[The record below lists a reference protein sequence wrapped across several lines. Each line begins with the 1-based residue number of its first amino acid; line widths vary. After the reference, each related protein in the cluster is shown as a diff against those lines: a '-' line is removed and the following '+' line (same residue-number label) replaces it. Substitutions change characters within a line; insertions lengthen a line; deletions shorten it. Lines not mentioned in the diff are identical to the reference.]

1 MTGSAS
7 WYPVIRAAAAFLIM
21 VVGTAGMFAGT
32 VALKPMQE
40 AFDISRG
47 AATLPYMA
55 FMVGFGLG
63 SFWMGRVAD
72 RLGAMRITVAGG
84 LTLGLGF
91 WIAGHA
97 DEPWQAILA
106 HGLPIGLM
114 GASTTM
120 APMVADVSLWF
131 ERRRGLA
138 VAVVISG
145 AYVSGMVWPPV
156 LEALTDAYGW
166 RDMYLALGALTFLA
180 LPLLALVLR
189 RPAPRTVLTGP
200 LEAAGS
206 ARPLGMRAPVLQAL
220 LCCAGL
226 GCCIAMAAPQVH
238 AVAMADD
245 IGLRPADGA
254 LMLSLM
260 YGFGIVS
267 RLGSG
272 WISDRIGGLRTL
284 TLGSAGQAVAL
295 LLFLPADG
303 RLTLLVVAALFGLS
317 QGGIVPSYAIIIR
330 EYFPA
335 RQAGG
340 RIGMALLFTMLGMA
354 IGAWL
359 AGAIHDLTGS
369 YRVAFAGAVAVN
381 IGHLGLAAFLLQRA
395 AAQRRMQA
403 RSFDVERCSSGDL
416 R

>member
-1 MTGSAS
+1 MAGGFPF
-7 WYPVIRAAAAFLIM
+7 YPAARAAAAFLIM

-63 SFWMGRVAD
+63 SFWMGRFAD
-72 RLGAMRITVAGG
+72 RLGAMRVAFAGG

-97 DEPWQAILA
+97 VELWQAVLA
-106 HGLPIGLM
+106 HGLLIGLM

-120 APMVADVSLWF
+120 APMVADTSLWF

-138 VAVVISG
+138 VGMVISG

-156 LEALTDAYGW
+156 LEALVDAWGW
-166 RDMYLALGALTFLA
+166 RDMYLAFGALTFLS
-180 LPLLALVLR
+180 LPLLALVLH

-206 ARPLGMRAPVLQAL
+206 ARPLGFRAPVLQAL

-226 GCCIAMAAPQVH
+226 GCCVAMAAPQVH

-267 RLGSG
+267 RLASG
-272 WISDRIGGLRTL
+272 WISDRVGGLRTL
-284 TLGSAGQAVAL
+284 ALGSAGQAAAL

-303 RLTLLVVAALFGLS
+303 RIALLVVAALFGLS

-340 RIGMALLFTMLGMA
+340 RIGLALLFTMLGMA
-354 IGAWL
+354 LGAWL
-359 AGAIHDLTGS
+359 AGAVHDLTGS
-369 YRVAFAGAVAVN
+369 YRVAFVGAVAVN
-381 IGHLGLAAFLLQRA
+381 VAHLGIAAFLLRRA
-395 AAQRRMQA
+395 AAMRRAGGAAPVLGQA
-403 RSFDVERCSSGDL
+403 A
-416 R
+416 

>member
-1 MTGSAS
+1 
-7 WYPVIRAAAAFLIM
+7 
-21 VVGTAGMFAGT
+21 
-32 VALKPMQE
+32 
-40 AFDISRG
+40 
-47 AATLPYMA
+47 MA

-63 SFWMGRVAD
+63 SFWMGRFAD
-72 RLGAMRITVAGG
+72 RLGAMRVAFAGG

-97 DEPWQAILA
+97 AELWQAVLA
-106 HGLPIGLM
+106 HGLLIGLM

-138 VAVVISG
+138 VAMVISG

-156 LEALTDAYGW
+156 LEALVDAYGW
-166 RDMYLALGALTFLA
+166 RDMYLAFGVIAFLS
-180 LPLLALVLR
+180 LPLLALVLH

-200 LEAAGS
+200 LEAAQS
-206 ARPLGMRAPVLQAL
+206 ARPLGMRAPALQAV

-284 TLGSAGQAVAL
+284 ALGSAGQAAAL

-303 RLTLLVVAALFGLS
+303 RLALLAAAGLFGLT
-317 QGGIVPSYAIIIR
+317 QGGIVPSYAIIVR

-340 RIGMALLFTMLGMA
+340 RIGLALLFTMLGMA
-354 IGAWL
+354 LGAWL
-359 AGAIHDLTGS
+359 AGAVHDLTGS
-369 YRVAFAGAVAVN
+369 YRAAFVGAVAVN
-381 IGHLGLAAFLLQRA
+381 LAHLGIAAFLLRRA
-395 AAQRRMQA
+395 AAVRRAGGIAVLGQA
-403 RSFDVERCSSGDL
+403 A
-416 R
+416 

>member
-1 MTGSAS
+1 MAGSAS
-7 WYPVIRAAAAFLIM
+7 YYPAVRAAAAFLIM

-40 AFDISRG
+40 AFDVSRG
-47 AATLPYMA
+47 AATLPYMG
-55 FMVGFGLG
+55 FMIGFGLG
-63 SFWMGRVAD
+63 SFWMGRFAD
-72 RLGAMRITVAGG
+72 RLGAMRVAFAGG
-84 LTLGLGF
+84 LTIGLGF

-97 DEPWQAILA
+97 VELWQAVVA
-106 HGLPIGLM
+106 HGLLIGLM

-120 APMVADVSLWF
+120 GPMVADVSLWF

-138 VAVVISG
+138 VGMVISG
-145 AYVSGMVWPPV
+145 AYVSGMVWPPT
-156 LEALTDAYGW
+156 LEAVAHAYGW
-166 RDMYLALGALTFLA
+166 RDMYLALGALTLVT
-180 LPLLALVLR
+180 LPLLALVLH

-200 LEAAGS
+200 LKAAGS

-267 RLGSG
+267 RLASG
-272 WISDRIGGLRTL
+272 WISDRVGGLRIL
-284 TLGSAGQAVAL
+284 ALGSAGQTVAL

-303 RLTLLVVAALFGLS
+303 RIALLVVAALFGLS
-317 QGGIVPSYAIIIR
+317 QGGIVPSYAIIVR

-340 RIGMALLFTMLGMA
+340 RIGLTLLFTMLGMA
-354 IGAWL
+354 VGAWL

-369 YRVAFAGAVAVN
+369 YRVAFLGAVAVN
-381 IGHLGLAAFLLQRA
+381 IAHLAIAAFLLRRA
-395 AAQRRMQA
+395 AAMRRA
-403 RSFDVERCSSGDL
+403 GGAAPALVRTA
-416 R
+416 

>member
-1 MTGSAS
+1 MADRAS
-7 WYPVIRAAAAFLIM
+7 YYPVVRAAAAFVIM
-21 VVGTAGMFAGT
+21 VVGTASMFAGT

-40 AFDISRG
+40 AFDVSRG
-47 AATLPYMA
+47 SATLPYMA

-63 SFWMGRVAD
+63 GFCMGRFAD
-72 RLGAMRITVAGG
+72 RLGAMRVAFAGG

-97 DEPWQAILA
+97 VELWQAVLV
-106 HGLPIGLM
+106 HGLLIGLM

-138 VAVVISG
+138 VAMVISG
-145 AYVSGMVWPPV
+145 SYVSGMVWPPV
-156 LEALTDAYGW
+156 LEAIVDAHGW
-166 RDMYLALGALTFLA
+166 REMYLALGVLTLLS
-180 LPLLALVLR
+180 LPLLALVLH

-200 LEAAGS
+200 LQAAQS
-206 ARPLGMRAPVLQAL
+206 ARPLGFRVPVLQAL

-238 AVAMADD
+238 AVALADD
-245 IGLRPADGA
+245 LGLRPADGA

-260 YGFGIVS
+260 YGFGIFS

-272 WISDRIGGLRTL
+272 WISDRIGGLRIL
-284 TLGSAGQAVAL
+284 VLGSAGQAAAL

-303 RLTLLVVAALFGLS
+303 RIALLVVAALFGLS
-317 QGGIVPSYAIIIR
+317 QGGIVPSYAIIVR

-340 RIGMALLFTMLGMA
+340 RIGLALLFTMLGMA
-354 IGAWL
+354 LGAWL

-369 YRVAFAGAVAVN
+369 YRLAFVNAVAFN
-381 IGHLGLAAFLLQRA
+381 IAHLAIAAFLLRRA
-395 AAQRRMQA
+395 AAMRRAGGAAAPVGQA
-403 RSFDVERCSSGDL
+403 A
-416 R
+416 

>member
-1 MTGSAS
+1 MAGSAS
-7 WYPVIRAAAAFLIM
+7 YYPAVRAAAAFLIM

-40 AFDISRG
+40 AFDVSRG
-47 AATLPYMA
+47 AATLPYMG

-63 SFWMGRVAD
+63 SFWMGRFAD
-72 RLGAMRITVAGG
+72 RLGAMRVAFAGG
-84 LTLGLGF
+84 LTIGLGF

-97 DEPWQAILA
+97 VELWQAVVA
-106 HGLPIGLM
+106 HGLLIGLM

-120 APMVADVSLWF
+120 GPMVADVSLWF

-138 VAVVISG
+138 VGMVISG
-145 AYVSGMVWPPV
+145 AYVSGMVWPPT
-156 LEALTDAYGW
+156 LEAVAHAYGW
-166 RDMYLALGALTFLA
+166 RDMYLALGALTLVT
-180 LPLLALVLR
+180 LPLLALVLH

-200 LEAAGS
+200 LKAAGS
-206 ARPLGMRAPVLQAL
+206 ARPLGMRAPALQAL

-267 RLGSG
+267 RLASG
-272 WISDRIGGLRTL
+272 WISDRVGGLRIL
-284 TLGSAGQAVAL
+284 ALGSAGQTVAL

-303 RLTLLVVAALFGLS
+303 RIALLVVAALFGLS
-317 QGGIVPSYAIIIR
+317 QGGIVPSYAIIVR

-340 RIGMALLFTMLGMA
+340 RIGLTLLFTMLGMA
-354 IGAWL
+354 VGAWL

-369 YRVAFAGAVAVN
+369 YRVAFLGAVAVN
-381 IGHLGLAAFLLQRA
+381 IAHLAIAAFLLRRA
-395 AAQRRMQA
+395 AAMRRA
-403 RSFDVERCSSGDL
+403 GGAAPALVRTA
-416 R
+416 

>member
-1 MTGSAS
+1 MAGSAS
-7 WYPVIRAAAAFLIM
+7 YYPAVRAAAAFLIM

-40 AFDISRG
+40 AFDVSRG
-47 AATLPYMA
+47 AATLPYMG

-63 SFWMGRVAD
+63 SFWMGRFAD
-72 RLGAMRITVAGG
+72 RLGAMRVAFAGG
-84 LTLGLGF
+84 LTIGLGF

-97 DEPWQAILA
+97 VELWQAVVA
-106 HGLPIGLM
+106 HGLLIGLM

-120 APMVADVSLWF
+120 GPMVADVSLWF

-138 VAVVISG
+138 VGMVISG
-145 AYVSGMVWPPV
+145 AYVSGMVWPPT
-156 LEALTDAYGW
+156 LEALAHAYGW
-166 RDMYLALGALTFLA
+166 RDMYLALGALTLVT
-180 LPLLALVLR
+180 LPLLALVLH

-200 LEAAGS
+200 LKAAGS
-206 ARPLGMRAPVLQAL
+206 ARPLGMRAPALQAL

-267 RLGSG
+267 RLASG
-272 WISDRIGGLRTL
+272 WISDRIGGLRIL
-284 TLGSAGQAVAL
+284 ALGSAGQTVAL

-303 RLTLLVVAALFGLS
+303 RIALLVVAALFGLS
-317 QGGIVPSYAIIIR
+317 QGGIVPSYAIIVR

-340 RIGMALLFTMLGMA
+340 RIGLTLLFTMLGMA
-354 IGAWL
+354 VGAWL

-369 YRVAFAGAVAVN
+369 YRVAFLGAVAVN
-381 IGHLGLAAFLLQRA
+381 IAHLAIAAFLLRRA
-395 AAQRRMQA
+395 AAMRRA
-403 RSFDVERCSSGDL
+403 GGAAPALVRTA
-416 R
+416 

>member
-1 MTGSAS
+1 MAGRAS
-7 WYPVIRAAAAFLIM
+7 YYPVVRAAAAFVIM
-21 VVGTAGMFAGT
+21 VVGTASMFAGT

-40 AFDISRG
+40 AFDVSRG
-47 AATLPYMA
+47 SATLPYMA

-63 SFWMGRVAD
+63 GFCMGRFAD
-72 RLGAMRITVAGG
+72 RLGAMRVAFAGG

-97 DEPWQAILA
+97 VELWQAVLV
-106 HGLPIGLM
+106 HGLLIGLM

-138 VAVVISG
+138 VAMVISG
-145 AYVSGMVWPPV
+145 SYVSGMVWPPV
-156 LEALTDAYGW
+156 LVAIVDAHGW
-166 RDMYLALGALTFLA
+166 REMYLALGVLTLLS
-180 LPLLALVLR
+180 LPLLALVLH

-200 LEAAGS
+200 LQAAQS
-206 ARPLGMRAPVLQAL
+206 ARPLGFRVPVLQAL

-238 AVAMADD
+238 AVALADD
-245 IGLRPADGA
+245 LGLRPADGA

-260 YGFGIVS
+260 YGFGIFS

-272 WISDRIGGLRTL
+272 WISDRIGGLRIL
-284 TLGSAGQAVAL
+284 ALGSAGQAAAL

-303 RLTLLVVAALFGLS
+303 RIALLVVAALFGLS
-317 QGGIVPSYAIIIR
+317 QGGIVPSYAIIVR

-340 RIGMALLFTMLGMA
+340 RIGLALLFTMLGMA
-354 IGAWL
+354 LGAWL

-369 YRVAFAGAVAVN
+369 YRLAFVNAVAFN
-381 IGHLGLAAFLLQRA
+381 IAHLAIAAFLLRRA
-395 AAQRRMQA
+395 AAMRRAGGAAAPVGQA
-403 RSFDVERCSSGDL
+403 A
-416 R
+416 

>member
-1 MTGSAS
+1 MAGSAS
-7 WYPVIRAAAAFLIM
+7 YYPAVRAAAAFLIM

-40 AFDISRG
+40 AFDVSRG
-47 AATLPYMA
+47 AATLPYMG

-63 SFWMGRVAD
+63 SFWMGRFAD
-72 RLGAMRITVAGG
+72 RLGAMRVAFAGG
-84 LTLGLGF
+84 LTIGLGF

-97 DEPWQAILA
+97 VELWQAVVA
-106 HGLPIGLM
+106 HGLLIGLM

-120 APMVADVSLWF
+120 GPMVADVSLWF

-138 VAVVISG
+138 VGMVISG
-145 AYVSGMVWPPV
+145 AYVSGMVWPPT
-156 LEALTDAYGW
+156 LEALAHAYGW
-166 RDMYLALGALTFLA
+166 RDMYLALGALTLVT
-180 LPLLALVLR
+180 LPLLALVLH

-200 LEAAGS
+200 LQAAGS
-206 ARPLGMRAPVLQAL
+206 ARPLGMRAPALQAL

-267 RLGSG
+267 RLASG
-272 WISDRIGGLRTL
+272 WISDRIGGLRIL
-284 TLGSAGQAVAL
+284 ALGSAGQTVAL

-303 RLTLLVVAALFGLS
+303 RIALLVVAALFGLS
-317 QGGIVPSYAIIIR
+317 QGGIVPSYAIIVR

-340 RIGMALLFTMLGMA
+340 RIGLTLLFTMLGMA
-354 IGAWL
+354 VGAWL

-369 YRVAFAGAVAVN
+369 YRVAFLGAVAVN
-381 IGHLGLAAFLLQRA
+381 IAHLAIAAFLLRRA
-395 AAQRRMQA
+395 AAMRRA
-403 RSFDVERCSSGDL
+403 GGAAPALVRTA
-416 R
+416 

>member
-1 MTGSAS
+1 MAGSAS
-7 WYPVIRAAAAFLIM
+7 YYPAVRAAAAFLIM

-40 AFDISRG
+40 AFDVSRG
-47 AATLPYMA
+47 AATLPYMG

-63 SFWMGRVAD
+63 SFWMGRFAD
-72 RLGAMRITVAGG
+72 RLGAMRVAFAGG
-84 LTLGLGF
+84 LTIGLGF

-97 DEPWQAILA
+97 VELWQAVVA
-106 HGLPIGLM
+106 HGLLIGLM

-120 APMVADVSLWF
+120 GPMVADVSLWF

-138 VAVVISG
+138 VGMVISG
-145 AYVSGMVWPPV
+145 AYVSGMVWPPT
-156 LEALTDAYGW
+156 LEALAHAYGW
-166 RDMYLALGALTFLA
+166 RDMYLALGALTLVT
-180 LPLLALVLR
+180 LPLLALVLH

-200 LEAAGS
+200 LQAAGS
-206 ARPLGMRAPVLQAL
+206 ARPLGMRAPALQAL

-267 RLGSG
+267 RLASG
-272 WISDRIGGLRTL
+272 WISDRIGGLRIL
-284 TLGSAGQAVAL
+284 ALGSAGQTVAL

-303 RLTLLVVAALFGLS
+303 RIALLVVAALFGLS
-317 QGGIVPSYAIIIR
+317 QGGIVPSYAIIVR

-340 RIGMALLFTMLGMA
+340 RIGLTLLFTMLGMA
-354 IGAWL
+354 VGAWL

-369 YRVAFAGAVAVN
+369 YRVAFLGAVAVN
-381 IGHLGLAAFLLQRA
+381 IAHLAIAAFLLRRA
-395 AAQRRMQA
+395 AAMRRA
-403 RSFDVERCSSGDL
+403 GGVAPALVRTA
-416 R
+416 

>member
-1 MTGSAS
+1 MAGSAS
-7 WYPVIRAAAAFLIM
+7 YYPAVRAAAAFLIM

-40 AFDISRG
+40 AFDVSRG
-47 AATLPYMA
+47 AATLPYMG

-63 SFWMGRVAD
+63 SFWMGRFAD
-72 RLGAMRITVAGG
+72 RLGAMRVAFAGG
-84 LTLGLGF
+84 LTIGLGF

-97 DEPWQAILA
+97 VELWQAVVA
-106 HGLPIGLM
+106 HGLLIGLM

-120 APMVADVSLWF
+120 GPMVADVSLWF

-138 VAVVISG
+138 VGMVISG
-145 AYVSGMVWPPV
+145 AYVSGMVWPPT
-156 LEALTDAYGW
+156 LEALAHAYGW
-166 RDMYLALGALTFLA
+166 RDMYLALGALTLVT
-180 LPLLALVLR
+180 LPLLALVLH

-200 LEAAGS
+200 LAAAGS
-206 ARPLGMRAPVLQAL
+206 ARPLGMRAPALQAL

-267 RLGSG
+267 RLASG
-272 WISDRIGGLRTL
+272 WISDRIGGLRIL
-284 TLGSAGQAVAL
+284 ALGSAGQTVAL

-303 RLTLLVVAALFGLS
+303 RIALLVVAALFGLS
-317 QGGIVPSYAIIIR
+317 QGGIVPSYAIIVR

-340 RIGMALLFTMLGMA
+340 RIGLTLLFTMLGMA
-354 IGAWL
+354 VGAWL

-369 YRVAFAGAVAVN
+369 YRVAFLGAVAVN
-381 IGHLGLAAFLLQRA
+381 IAHLAIAAFLLRRA
-395 AAQRRMQA
+395 AAMRRA
-403 RSFDVERCSSGDL
+403 GGAAPALVRTA
-416 R
+416 

>member
-1 MTGSAS
+1 MAGSAS
-7 WYPVIRAAAAFLIM
+7 YYPAVRAAAAFLIM

-40 AFDISRG
+40 AFDVSRG
-47 AATLPYMA
+47 AATLPYMG

-63 SFWMGRVAD
+63 SFWMGRFAD
-72 RLGAMRITVAGG
+72 RLGAMRVAFAGG
-84 LTLGLGF
+84 LTIGLGF

-97 DEPWQAILA
+97 VELWQAVVA
-106 HGLPIGLM
+106 HGLLIGLM

-120 APMVADVSLWF
+120 GPMVADVSLWF

-138 VAVVISG
+138 VGMVISG
-145 AYVSGMVWPPV
+145 AYVSGMVWPPT
-156 LEALTDAYGW
+156 LEAVAHAYGW
-166 RDMYLALGALTFLA
+166 RDMYLVLGALTLVT
-180 LPLLALVLR
+180 LPLLALVLH

-200 LEAAGS
+200 LKAAGS
-206 ARPLGMRAPVLQAL
+206 ARPLGMRAPALQAL

-267 RLGSG
+267 RLASG
-272 WISDRIGGLRTL
+272 WISDRIGGLRIL
-284 TLGSAGQAVAL
+284 ALGSAGQTVAL

-303 RLTLLVVAALFGLS
+303 RIALLVVAALFGLS
-317 QGGIVPSYAIIIR
+317 QGGIVPSYAIIVR

-340 RIGMALLFTMLGMA
+340 RIGLTLLFTMLGMA
-354 IGAWL
+354 VGAWL

-369 YRVAFAGAVAVN
+369 YRVAFLGAVAVN
-381 IGHLGLAAFLLQRA
+381 IAHLAIAAFLLRRA
-395 AAQRRMQA
+395 AAMRRA
-403 RSFDVERCSSGDL
+403 GGAAPALVRTA
-416 R
+416 